1 MGAERGDRGMSS
13 SDVASAIPLVVVTA
27 EIRRVFYPVA
37 LAVPLVGVAADPEYE
52 VRHSGIAVRAA
63 ERWSATLSDLE
74 QAGRS
79 EQAGL
84 SRTN

>member
-1 MGAERGDRGMSS
+1 MTG
-13 SDVASAIPLVVVTA
+13 

-37 LAVPLVGVAADPEYE
+37 LAVPHGSVAVDPEYE

-63 ERWSATLSDLE
+63 ERWSATLT
-74 QAGRS
+74 
-79 EQAGL
+79 GL

>member
-1 MGAERGDRGMSS
+1 MSS
-13 SDVASAIPLVVVTA
+13 SDVPARTPGVIPGRSGAFFILSLWRPA
-27 EIRRVFYPVA
+27 RRRCV
-37 LAVPLVGVAADPEYE
+37 DPEYE

-63 ERWSATLSDLE
+63 ERWSATLSGL
-74 QAGRS
+74 